1 MSDRIVIV
9 GGGVAAARLVRV
21 YREAGGDA
29 ALTMLAAERHRPYNR
44 PPLSKAF
51 LRGELPAADVFV
63 EPASAYEDL
72 QVDVHLEATAT
83 GVDTAGRRI
92 TIADGSEIPYDRLVL
107 ASGSVPR
114 ELGVPGEQLEGV
126 HTYRGL
132 DDAAAVDAA
141 VSSAERALV
150 IGAGF
155 IGMET
160 AASLRRRG
168 LQVTVIEP
176 AESLFSALR
185 HPGVSASLA
194 TLYRQRGVDVILR
207 DTVSELHGAGGRLEG
222 AVTRAGATIEAQL
235 AIVGVGVEPATSYL
249 RGTEIALDRGSVVV
263 DEHFQ
268 SSNPHVWAIGDLASF
283 HDPVAG
289 HRRLAQHW
297 TNATHQGER
306 LGLTLAGRVAPYDQ
320 VAYFFTELFGTKLGL
335 LGDLGAGV
343 DQRVT
348 SGNLETGLISYYLR
362 GNDVVAALI
371 SGQTPETQAAI
382 TSLLRSHG
390 SLGDIRAVSPVPE
403 LAEGDGI
410 LPAHQPV

>member
-1 MSDRIVIV
+1 M
-9 GGGVAAARLVRV
+9 
-21 YREAGGDA
+21 
-29 ALTMLAAERHRPYNR
+29 
-44 PPLSKAF
+44 
-51 LRGELPAADVFV
+51 
-63 EPASAYEDL
+63 
-72 QVDVHLEATAT
+72 
-83 GVDTAGRRI
+83 
-92 TIADGSEIPYDRLVL
+92 
-107 ASGSVPR
+107 
-114 ELGVPGEQLEGV
+114 
-126 HTYRGL
+126 
-132 DDAAAVDAA
+132 
-141 VSSAERALV
+141 
-150 IGAGF
+150 
-155 IGMET
+155 
-160 AASLRRRG
+160 
-168 LQVTVIEP
+168 
-176 AESLFSALR
+176 
-185 HPGVSASLA
+185 
-194 TLYRQRGVDVILR
+194 
-207 DTVSELHGAGGRLEG
+207 SELHGAGGRLEG

-297 TNATHQGER
+297 TNATHHGER